1 MMECLFFIVY
11 GAIMAG
17 IVGIGYFKQRKK
29 ERSYTSGKQLVSSE
43 ELSVIIPFRNEAQ
56 RLSQLLDSIRRS
68 KIQPGTYVFVDDH
81 SEDGSMAIVRE
92 NLSGLN
98 WTAIVLEANEQGK
111 KVAIRRGIQES
122 EGQWILSMDADVSFA
137 NDYFSTISTLEHS
150 DMYILPAVMVAQR
163 WYEHLYEVDL
173 ILVNAANCGLAGW
186 KRPIMASGANLLYS
200 REAFDRLDHIDR
212 HKHMP
217 SGDDIYLLRDF
228 REGRADVRLMT
239 DPALAIRTETPQSFS
254 EFIHQRLR
262 WLAKTGDVKD
272 HLSTSLAIIQAVLTF
287 AFVALL
293 LVKGFS
299 NEWKEFWTIF
309 ALKTGMDML
318 IFYPYFMRIRRQIA
332 WFFIPVYELI
342 FPLYTLLILSMM
354 YWFKPQWKGRKLN
367 RNF

>member
-56 RLSQLLDSIRRS
+56 RLSQLLDSICGA
-68 KIQPGTYVFVDDH
+68 KIQPGTYIFVDDH
-81 SEDGSMAIVRE
+81 SEDGSMAILRE
-92 NLSGLN
+92 NLSGSN
-98 WTAIVLEANEQGK
+98 WKAIVLEANEQGK

-122 EGQWILSMDADVSFA
+122 EGQWILSMDADVSFS
-137 NDYFSTISTLEHS
+137 NDYFSILSTLEHA

-200 REAFDRLDHIDR
+200 RETFVRLDRIER

-228 REGRADVRLMT
+228 REGAADVRLMT
-239 DPALAIRTETPQSFS
+239 DPALAIHTETPQSFS

-293 LVKGFS
+293 VSKGIA
-299 NEWKEFWTIF
+299 NEWGSFCSIF
-309 ALKTGMDML
+309 AVKTAIDML
-318 IFYPYFMRIRRQIA
+318 LFYPYFNRIKRLIS
-332 WFFIPVYELI
+332 WCFIPIYEFL
-342 FPLYTLLILSMM
+342 FPFYTLLILSMM
-354 YWFKPQWKGRKLN
+354 YWFKPKWKGRKLI